1 MSLDLDKDWN
11 ELLWRHRTGSWIYD
25 RLKDTRQ
32 GKEFSI
38 SYELFEKNKRLFEL
52 GQIEKSE
59 LIASNENRMRAAD
72 IFYNS
77 QIATVSRLSKEEFYE
92 HIPNAGYFSV
102 SWFSWKVKISQ
113 KLRLI
118 PLTKEQILMII
129 FTFLIFGLSLFL
141 IIWTV

>member
-11 ELLWRHRTGSWIYD
+11 ELMWDYRTGSWIYE
-25 RLKDTRQ
+25 RKKNTRQ

-72 IFYNS
+72 IFYNT
-77 QIATVSRLSKEEFYE
+77 QISNLYSKEEFYK

-129 FTFLIFGLSLFL
+129 FTFLIFGLSLLL
-141 IIWTV
+141 IIWTE